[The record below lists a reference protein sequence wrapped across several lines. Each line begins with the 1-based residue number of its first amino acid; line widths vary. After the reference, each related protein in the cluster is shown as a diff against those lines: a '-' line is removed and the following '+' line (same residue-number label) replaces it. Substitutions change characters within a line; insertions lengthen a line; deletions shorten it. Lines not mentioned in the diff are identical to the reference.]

1 VKERKKSKKKPSSSM
16 RTHLR
21 LQVGKDEAGMR
32 LDRFLAKRCH
42 WRSRTK
48 IEELIEGG
56 EVELVGRVARSSRK
70 VHEGEVVAVKLP
82 RPKRELDLHAAG
94 PPKGLKVLFEDEC
107 LIAVDKPPDIPVH
120 PGGRLLE
127 DTVITRLQERYRA
140 EAVRAAKVWRSEED
154 EAGAGRS
161 AETRSKP
168 GEAGSGTGFDD
179 EDVIVPK
186 LCHRLDL
193 ETSGVLLVAKTDAVA
208 AEMGRQMRRRETIK
222 EYLAIVHGTVKDDE
236 FVIDAPIG
244 KHPASLIGNRRA
256 VVPDGVASKT
266 GVKVERRFERDG
278 EEFTLVRCRLYTGR
292 RHQIRC
298 HLHHAGYPVVGDK
311 VYGLDEEFFL
321 AYYEERLD
329 AELLRRLILPRQ
341 ALHAARLVVTHP
353 KKKTPL
359 EVEAPLPADL
369 REFVEA

>member
-94 PPKGLKVLFEDEC
+94 PPRGLKVLFEDEC

-140 EAVRAAKVWRSEED
+140 EAKRAAKAWAD
-154 EAGAGRS
+154 ES
-161 AETRSKP
+161 
-168 GEAGSGTGFDD
+168 GEVGDD
-179 EDVIVPK
+179 GDSDDDVVVPK

-298 HLHHAGYPVVGDK
+298 HLHHAGYPIVGDK

-359 EVEAPLPADL
+359 AIEAGLPEDLQTFVGSEVS
-369 REFVEA
+369 

>member
-1 VKERKKSKKKPSSSM
+1 MKERKKSEKKPSSSL

-21 LQVGKDEAGMR
+21 LHVGKDEAGMR

-94 PPKGLKVLFEDEC
+94 PPRGLTVLFEDEC
-107 LIAVDKPPDIPVH
+107 LVAVDKPPDIPVH

-140 EAVRAAKVWRSEED
+140 EANRAARAWALEEGIEGD
-154 EAGAGRS
+154 ANS
-161 AETRSKP
+161 
-168 GEAGSGTGFDD
+168 DD
-179 EDVIVPK
+179 DSVIVPK

-208 AEMGRQMRRRETIK
+208 AEMGRQMRRRETLK
-222 EYLAIVHGTVKDDE
+222 EYLAIVHGRVKDDE

-244 KHPASLIGNRRA
+244 KHPASSIGNRRA

-266 GVKVERRFERDG
+266 GVKVEKRFQREG
-278 EEFTLVRCRLYTGR
+278 EEFTLVRCHLYTGR

-298 HLHHAGYPVVGDK
+298 HLHHAGYPIVGDK

-321 AYYEERLD
+321 AYYEERLNP
-329 AELLRRLILPRQ
+329 EVLGRLMLPRQ
-341 ALHAARLVVTHP
+341 ALHAARLVVMHP

-359 EVEAPLPADL
+359 EVVAGLPEDL
-369 REFVEA
+369 KAFVGSEGS

>member
-1 VKERKKSKKKPSSSM
+1 VKERKKKTRKPSSSM

-82 RPKRELDLHAAG
+82 RPRREIDLHAAG
-94 PPKGLKVLFEDEC
+94 PPRGLKVLFEDEC
-107 LIAVDKPPDIPVH
+107 LVAVDKPPDIPVH

-140 EAVRAAKVWRSEED
+140 EAVRAAKAWAA
-154 EAGAGRS
+154 EAGEVGDEIA
-161 AETRSKP
+161 P
-168 GEAGSGTGFDD
+168 DD

-208 AEMGRQMRRRETIK
+208 AEMGRQMRRRETQK
-222 EYLAIVHGTVKDDE
+222 EYLAIVHGRVKDDE

-244 KHPASLIGNRRA
+244 KHPASSIGNRRA
-256 VVPDGVASKT
+256 VVPDGVASRT
-266 GVKVERRFERDG
+266 GVKVENRFERDG
-278 EEFTLVRCRLYTGR
+278 AAFTLVRCRLYTGR

-298 HLHHAGYPVVGDK
+298 HLHHAGYPIVGDK

-359 EVEAPLPADL
+359 EIEAPLPTDL
-369 REFVEA
+369 REFVEQPSA

>member
-1 VKERKKSKKKPSSSM
+1 
-16 RTHLR
+16 LR

-56 EVELVGRVARSSRK
+56 EVELVGRVARPSRK

-94 PPKGLKVLFEDEC
+94 PPRGLKVLFEDEC

-140 EAVRAAKVWRSEED
+140 EAKKAAKTWRSEE
-154 EAGAGRS
+154 
-161 AETRSKP
+161 
-168 GEAGSGTGFDD
+168 GEAGTENSAATSSKSGETESETELDD

-208 AEMGRQMRRRETIK
+208 AEMGRQMRRRETLK
-222 EYLAIVHGTVKDDE
+222 EYLAIVHGRVKDDE

-266 GVKVERRFERDG
+266 GVKVEKRFVRDR
-278 EEFTLVRCRLYTGR
+278 EDFTLVRCRLYTGR

-298 HLHHAGYPVVGDK
+298 HLHHAGYPIVGDK

-329 AELLRRLILPRQ
+329 AELLRRLLLPRQ
-341 ALHAARLVVTHP
+341 ALHAARLVVMHP
-353 KKKTPL
+353 KKKVPL
-359 EVEAPLPADL
+359 EIVAGLPEDL
-369 REFVEA
+369 KAFVGAWGS

>member
-1 VKERKKSKKKPSSSM
+1 VRERKKKPKKPSSSM

-56 EVELVGRVARSSRK
+56 EVELVGRVARPSRK

-94 PPKGLKVLFEDEC
+94 PPRGLTVLFEDEC
-107 LIAVDKPPDIPVH
+107 LVAVDKPPDIPVH

-140 EAVRAAKVWRSEED
+140 AAV
-154 EAGAGRS
+154 
-161 AETRSKP
+161 
-168 GEAGSGTGFDD
+168 DD

-222 EYLAIVHGTVKDDE
+222 EYLAIVHGSVKDDE

-266 GVKVERRFERDG
+266 GVKVEKRFERDG

-298 HLHHAGYPVVGDK
+298 HLHHVGYPVVGDK

-353 KKKTPL
+353 KKKAPL
-359 EVEAPLPADL
+359 EVLAGLPEDL
-369 REFVEA
+369 QTFVGSGGS

>member
-1 VKERKKSKKKPSSSM
+1 VKERKKKAKKPSSSM

-56 EVELVGRVARSSRK
+56 EVELVGRVARPSRK

-94 PPKGLKVLFEDEC
+94 PPRGLKVLFEDEC

-140 EAVRAAKVWRSEED
+140 EAKRAAKAWAEE
-154 EAGAGRS
+154 S
-161 AETRSKP
+161 
-168 GEAGSGTGFDD
+168 GEAGEANDEGNSD

-208 AEMGRQMRRRETIK
+208 AEMGRQMRRRETLK
-222 EYLAIVHGTVKDDE
+222 EYLAIVHGRVKDDE

-266 GVKVERRFERDG
+266 GVKVEKRFVRDR
-278 EEFTLVRCRLYTGR
+278 EDFTLVRCRLYTGR

-298 HLHHAGYPVVGDK
+298 HLHHAGYPIVGDK

-321 AYYEERLD
+321 AYYEERLN
-329 AELLRRLILPRQ
+329 AEVLGRLMLPRQ
-341 ALHAARLVVTHP
+341 ALHAARLVVMHP

-359 EVEAPLPADL
+359 EIVAGLPEDL
-369 REFVEA
+369 KAFVGSGGR

>member
-1 VKERKKSKKKPSSSM
+1 MKERKKTPPSSL

-21 LQVGKDEAGMR
+21 LLVGKDEAGMR

-70 VHEGEVVAVKLP
+70 VHEGEVVAVRLP

-94 PPKGLKVLFEDEC
+94 PPRGLTMLFEDEC
-107 LIAVDKPPDIPVH
+107 LVAVDKPPDIPVH

-140 EAVRAAKVWRSEED
+140 AAV
-154 EAGAGRS
+154 
-161 AETRSKP
+161 
-168 GEAGSGTGFDD
+168 DD
-179 EDVIVPK
+179 EDAVVPK

-208 AEMGRQMRRRETIK
+208 AEMGRQMRRRETRK
-222 EYLAIVHGTVKDDE
+222 EYLAIVHGTVQDDD

-244 KHPASLIGNRRA
+244 KHPASAIGNRRA

-266 GVKVERRFERDG
+266 GVTVEKRFRRDDG
-278 EEFTLVRCRLYTGR
+278 DFTLVRCRLYTGR

-298 HLHHAGYPVVGDK
+298 HLHHAGYPIVGDK

-329 AELLRRLILPRQ
+329 AELLRRLLLPRQ
-341 ALHAARLVVTHP
+341 ALHAARLVAVHP

-359 EVEAPLPADL
+359 EIVAELPEDL
-369 REFVEA
+369 ATFVGSGGS

>member
-1 VKERKKSKKKPSSSM
+1 VKERKKKSKKPSSSM

-56 EVELVGRVARSSRK
+56 EVELVGRVARPSRK

-94 PPKGLKVLFEDEC
+94 PPRGLTVLFEDEC
-107 LIAVDKPPDIPVH
+107 LVAVDKPPDIPVH

-140 EAVRAAKVWRSEED
+140 AVV
-154 EAGAGRS
+154 
-161 AETRSKP
+161 
-168 GEAGSGTGFDD
+168 DD

-222 EYLAIVHGTVKDDE
+222 EYLAIVHGSVKDDE

-266 GVKVERRFERDG
+266 GVKVEKRFERDG

-298 HLHHAGYPVVGDK
+298 HLHHVGYPVVGDK

-353 KKKTPL
+353 KKKAPL
-359 EVEAPLPADL
+359 EVLAGLPEDL
-369 REFVEA
+369 QTFVGSGGS